1 MFKGYFRAF
10 FALFALFAVGL
21 LVACG
26 GDDSDEDGDNGNGN
40 GAATNTPVT
49 VPAEVDKL
57 TIGLSQLPEI
67 LDPRLGNPQTKLYL
81 SLMFD
86 HLVGVNPE
94 GTEVSKETGVATS
107 WESTDNKTWT
117 FKLRQGYTFS
127 NGAALTSA
135 DVKYSL
141 EQLVLPES
149 LATYA
154 GTIRANL
161 DGVDTPAPDTVV
173 VRLKNASFQFPV
185 LLSPL
190 FGVEGMVLPKDY
202 ATAEGKGFATK
213 PVGSGPYQLKSVT
226 SGASIS
232 FERRA
237 GTHPVF
243 GTPRYKEIELRKIAE
258 DGARRAALE
267 ASEVDVIDIDVATL
281 DPEVL
286 KKDGYTI
293 FEKPQS
299 NLIRLHMHEQNSANR
314 NPVSNEKIRQ
324 ALALAINKEEI
335 NKVVYRGLGV
345 LSGTPIGS
353 QAAGWTEFK
362 NYPYDPEQ
370 AKKLLAEAG
379 YDKTPID
386 LYTFAVAGVPGQEKA
401 GEAIAGYW
409 KNVGVVVN
417 IKPIDF
423 LSFRPLWFG
432 KQLNGGA
439 NVLGTSQIPGGASYP
454 NSTLGCTGQTSDICD
469 PVVEQMLKD
478 MQAAGAL
485 GNRQVYDEWI
495 KKLNQYQYDHYTV
508 VSLLEIGSFYAADPK
523 VVPTGWKLGR
533 GQFDY
538 NISGLLLAK

>member
-1 MFKGYFRAF
+1 MFKGYYK
-10 FALFALFAVGL
+10 ALFALMALLALGL
-21 LVACG
+21 MAACG
-26 GDDSDEDGDNGNGN
+26 GDDSDDEGGDNGDG
-40 GAATNTPVT
+40 GASPTAVT
-49 VPAEVDKL
+49 IPAEIDKL
-57 TIGLSQLPEI
+57 TIGLSQLPEV

-94 GTEVSKETGVATS
+94 GTEVSKETGIATS
-107 WESTDNKTWT
+107 WESADNKTWT
-117 FKLRQGYTFS
+117 FKLRTGYTFS

-202 ATAEGKGFATK
+202 ATEQGKGFATK
-213 PVGSGPYQLKSVT
+213 PVGSGPYQLKNVT
-226 SGASIS
+226 SGASLS

-237 GTHPVF
+237 QTHPVF

-267 ASEVDVIDIDVATL
+267 ASEVDVIDVDVATL

-286 KKDGYTI
+286 KKDGYI
-293 FEKPQS
+293 ILEKPQS
-299 NLIRLHMHEQNSANR
+299 NLIQMRLHEQNPNNK

-353 QAAGWTEFK
+353 QAAGWTKFDP
-362 NYPYDPEQ
+362 YPYDPEK
-370 AKKLLAEAG
+370 AKALLKEAG
-379 YDKTPID
+379 YDNTPID
-386 LYTFAVAGVPGQEKA
+386 LYTFAIAGVPGQEKA

-409 KNVGVVVN
+409 KNIGVQVN

-423 LSFRPLWFG
+423 LSFRPIWFG
-432 KQLNGGA
+432 KQLNGGT
-439 NVLGTSQIPGGASYP
+439 NILGTSQIPGGASYP
-454 NSTLGCTGQTSDICD
+454 VANYTCTGQLSDQCD
-469 PVVEQMLKD
+469 PALDQMVKD
-478 MQAAGAL
+478 MQAALAL
-485 GNRQVYDEWI
+485 GNRQVYDEWV
-495 KKLNQYQYDHYTV
+495 KKINQYQYDHFNV
-508 VSLLEIGSFYAADPK
+508 ISILEIGSFYAADPK
-523 VVPTGWKLGR
+523 VVPAGWKLGR